1 MSYLV
6 IARKFRPQSFASVIG
21 QDHITKA
28 LANAIL
34 WNRVPHALL
43 FTGPRGV
50 GKTTS
55 ARVLAKALNC
65 NGRQLPVKSE
75 ISETANSAELIE
87 PCGKCINCKEITKS
101 TSLAVWEIDG
111 ASNNSVEN
119 VRELIDSLYSVP
131 PPGSKYKIYIIDE
144 VHMLSTAAFNALLK
158 SLEEPPPNTI
168 FIFATTEP
176 HKIPETVISRCQR
189 HDFRKISTDVIAQS
203 LEEIAK
209 EEGIKAE
216 PGVFDFV
223 ARKAQGGMRDAQS
236 LLDRLISFSGN
247 KLELE
252 TAQQIFGAVDNSY
265 YIELSNAILGKNNK
279 ECLFLINKAFSQSL
293 DIKSYISDFVTHFR
307 RLLVLSLL
315 AAKNSNLTADKE
327 ILNLLEIN
335 TKEFSELLLQVKET
349 KSFDFQRLFDLAL
362 ETAQTAL
369 SCNFSRFA
377 LEAGIAKM
385 ATLADLMPIADILS
399 SLKGNTS
406 ISQAQTIPTTKTL
419 LTENTFKTETPI
431 REIPAEIILENEVTF
446 NPSWHDFVL
455 HVQSFRKEILLAT
468 LLKRSFA
475 LIFTENKLS
484 LEGSDFDISTL
495 QDHDTLTILNSCLQ
509 SYSGHG
515 NWEIRFQKQITNKPL
530 PTQAATKA
538 GLNSQIEKQKITSPL
553 HPSSISGKEV
563 EAEQKK
569 HTQMQQEARSNPLVQ
584 SVLDAF
590 GGSQVE
596 KVSIIKK

>member
-6 IARKFRPQSFASVIG
+6 IARKFRPQSFSSVIG
-21 QDHITKA
+21 QNHITTA

-34 WNRVPHALL
+34 WNRVPHAML

-65 NGRQLPVKSE
+65 NGRKIPEKNE
-75 ISETANSAELIE
+75 ISERANSAELVE
-87 PCGKCINCKEITKS
+87 PCGKCINCVEITKS

-189 HDFRKISTDVIAQS
+189 HDFRKISTEVIAKS
-203 LEEIAK
+203 LEDIAQ

-216 PGVFDFV
+216 AGVFEFV

-252 TAQQIFGAVDNSY
+252 TAQQIFGAVDTGY
-265 YIELSNAILGKNNK
+265 FLDLSAAILQKNNK
-279 ECLFLINKAFSQSL
+279 ECLALINKAFSQSL

-307 RLLVLSLL
+307 RLLVVSLL
-315 AAKNSNLTADKE
+315 SAKSNNLPAEKE
-327 ILNLLEIN
+327 ILNLLEVN
-335 TKEFSELLLQVKET
+335 SKEFSELLKQVKEI

-362 ETAQTAL
+362 DSAQTAL
-369 SCNFSRFA
+369 SCNFPRFA
-377 LEAGIAKM
+377 LEAGIIRM
-385 ATLADLMPIADILS
+385 ASLEDLMPIADILS
-399 SLKGNTS
+399 SLKGNNS
-406 ISQAQTIPTTKTL
+406 INQNQTIANKTS
-419 LTENTFKTETPI
+419 TIEKTNKIEAANNS
-431 REIPAEIILENEVTF
+431 EIPAILLQTEVSF
-446 NPSWHDFVL
+446 NPSWHDFVQ

-475 LIFTENKLS
+475 QIFTENKLS
-484 LEGSDFDISTL
+484 LEGGDFDINTL
-495 QDHDTLTILNSCLQ
+495 KDPDTLTILKSCLQ
-509 SYSGHG
+509 SYSGHS
-515 NWEIRFQKQITNKPL
+515 NWEIRLQHQPKDISTPITS
-530 PTQAATKA
+530 
-538 GLNSQIEKQKITSPL
+538 GLNSQIEKQKNNSAL
-553 HPSSISGKEV
+553 HPSSISAKEV
-563 EAEQKK
+563 EAEKK
-569 HTQMQQEARSNPLVQ
+569 NISKMQQEARSNPLVKT
-584 SVLDAF
+584 VLDTF

-596 KVSIIKK
+596 KVSILKK